1 MINVVYPLIPGWAH
15 QDFEFKHSLRSLEE
29 NLSEDFSVTVVG
41 RYLPLWVKPYSINFI
56 TTDTGRSK
64 EALKKAAWHFFHE
77 KEFLWMN
84 DDIYIMKHTTLDDL
98 RVKLY
103 QKDFSKMPQDREM
116 WKHFKGVYEVNKQA
130 GAAIAR
136 QHGMT
141 KWKRRIRETLD
152 ILEDKGYSL
161 FDYSTHSP
169 YLFNPQNLLTL
180 EGNFP
185 GVFTSDHVVETAYYN
200 CYNPDWENRLITQSD
215 WLGAYSKEQGNLLKI
230 DRSRFI
236 NHNDEGLTE
245 DLKKRILH
253 RFPNK
258 SRFEK

>member
-15 QDFEFKHSLRSLEE
+15 QDFEFKHSIRSLEE
-29 NLSEDFSVTVVG
+29 NLKEDFEVTVIG
-41 RYLPLWVKPYSINFI
+41 RYLPLWVKPKTIKFI

-64 EALKKAAWHFFHE
+64 DALKKAAWEYIHARQ
-77 KEFLWMN
+77 FLWMN
-84 DDIYIMKHTTLDDL
+84 DDIYMMKPTSLEDL

-103 QKDFSKMPQDREM
+103 QKDFSEMHEDREV

-141 KWKRRIRETLD
+141 KWKRRIRETID
-152 ILEDKGYSL
+152 ILENTGRPM

-169 YLFNPQNLLTL
+169 YLFNGANLLSL
-180 EGNFP
+180 EEEFP
-185 GVFTSDHVVETAYYN
+185 GVFTSEHVVETAYYN
-200 CYNPDWENRLITQSD
+200 IFHPDWENRPISGSD
-215 WLGAYSKEQGNLLKI
+215 WLGAYSKEQGDLLRI